1 MSEIGPRWS
10 VNRPQ
15 NIETMIERFSEVLR
29 QSPRD
34 DVASMRDVT
43 YGTHPRQQ
51 LDVYGSDPS
60 GKRAVVVFV
69 HGGAFMDGHRNR
81 TDMVYSNVP
90 VYFARHGIVGIN
102 VGYRL
107 GGDAGYP
114 GRPRTLRAPSAGRPP
129 MPGTSGST
137 MARIFLMGHSAGAAH
152 TQQLRL
158 RQAAAPPRRALASP
172 AISSSAAASGRK
184 TLPENPNGEKVAKYY
199 GTSDAARLDD
209 LSPVTH
215 VDAGSVPTLVAW
227 GEFENPLIDVHCA
240 ELGFPPLAGQAAQPA
255 DGLAARPQ
263 PHLDHGAYRHGRRTA
278 RRSPCWISSNIP
290 ADPRLRRTRRNRPP
304 GYAFCGGMNSFPV
317 GTKSFV

>member
-1 MSEIGPRWS
+1 MKNTANRPPELPPELRRLMSEIGPRWS

-60 GKRAVVVFV
+60 GKHAVVVFV
-69 HGGAFMDGHRNR
+69 HGGAFVDGHRNR

-90 VYFARHGIVGIN
+90 VFFARHGIVGIN

-114 GRPRTLRAPSAGRPP
+114 GATDDIASALRWTTAHARDIGIDPS
-129 MPGTSGST
+129 
-137 MARIFLMGHSAGAAH
+137 RIFLMGHSAGAAH
-152 TQQLRL
+152 TGSY
-158 RQAAAPPRRALASP
+158 AYDKRRRPQDAP
-172 AISSSAAASGRK
+172 AIAGHIVLSGRVRAE

-240 ELGFPPLAGQAAQPA
+240 ELVSRLSQAK
-255 DGLAARPQ
+255 
-263 PHLDHGAYRHGRRTA
+263 
-278 RRSPCWISSNIP
+278 RRSPPTVWLRGHNHTSTMAHIGT
-290 ADPRLRRTRRNRPP
+290 ADELLGEALLDFVEHPR
-304 GYAFCGGMNSFPV
+304 
-317 GTKSFV
+317 